1 MRGLLVGGA
10 PAAGLHGFT
19 CGPVHP
25 IERVSVA
32 WTERAP
38 ASAAEL
44 ERAPPEVC
52 GRICQTS
59 ECRYV
64 PRCGDGGAGESDA
77 SAEAP
82 RVGGEI
88 DPAAA
93 RGRCSSTPLHEVI
106 CVRHV
111 YPGAGR
117 LPMVAAAPSTLAELE
132 AASVRA
138 FSELARQLHELGA
151 PRRLVRWAERS
162 SREEIVHTRVALRA
176 AGRARESR
184 SHLAGRRRAREA
196 TLVGLAV
203 HNAREGCV
211 RELAAALAVARE
223 ARDTPPGDSCH
234 ALRRIALDEA
244 SHADLA
250 LAVDRWAR
258 ARLDRASRAQVDAAR
273 DRALAELPAEAAREV
288 ASLVRR

>member
-1 MRGLLVGGA
+1 MRGLLVGTA

-32 WTERAP
+32 WTDRAP
-38 ASAAEL
+38 ASSAEL

-52 GRICQTS
+52 GHVCQAS

-64 PRCGDGGAGESDA
+64 PRCADGGADA
-77 SAEAP
+77 SVEAGP

-88 DPAAA
+88 DPAEA
-93 RGRCSSTPLHEVI
+93 RGRCSTTPLHEVI

-111 YPGAGR
+111 YPAAGR
-117 LPMVAAAPSTLAELE
+117 LPMATSAPPTRAGLE
-132 AASVRA
+132 AVSVRA
-138 FSELARQLHELGA
+138 FSELARQLHDLGA

-162 SREEIVHTRVALRA
+162 SREEIAHTRAALRA
-176 AGRARESR
+176 EGRARECR
-184 SHLAGRRRAREA
+184 ALLGRRRRPRRA
-196 TLVGLAV
+196 TLLELAV

-211 RELAAALAVARE
+211 RELAAALEVARE
-223 ARDTPPGDSCH
+223 ARDTPRGDSCH

-250 LAVDRWAR
+250 LAIDRWAR
-258 ARLDRASRAQVDAAR
+258 ARLDRASRAEVDAAR
-273 DRALAELPAEAAREV
+273 DRALAELPAGEARDV
-288 ASLVRR
+288 AALLRR